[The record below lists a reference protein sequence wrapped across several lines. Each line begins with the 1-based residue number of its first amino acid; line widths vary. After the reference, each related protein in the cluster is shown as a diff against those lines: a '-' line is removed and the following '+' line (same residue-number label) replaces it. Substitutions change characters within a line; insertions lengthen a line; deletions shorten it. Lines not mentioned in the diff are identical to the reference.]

1 MCEREGERE
10 RDNAERFFLRLE
22 RLWLERVNLERIRG
36 DGVGLSLISSRSTH
50 MYMCVAI

>member
-36 DGVGLSLISSRSTH
+36 DGVGLISSRSTH